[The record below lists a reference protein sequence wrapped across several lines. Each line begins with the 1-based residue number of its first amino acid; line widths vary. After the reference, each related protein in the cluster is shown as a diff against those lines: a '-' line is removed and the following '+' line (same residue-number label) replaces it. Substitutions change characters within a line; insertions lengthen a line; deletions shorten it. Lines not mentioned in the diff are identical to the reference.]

1 MGAESVRDD
10 IIQYRKAMAES
21 DEPVQ
26 TVKRNVRDRGND
38 IVHNIPSPARSILD
52 IHADTEVEIEIYL
65 DRYVVRPVIEEG
77 RS

>member
-1 MGAESVRDD
+1 MGAESVQDD

-26 TVKRNVRDRGND
+26 TVRRNVRDRGDDLSLN
-38 IVHNIPSPARSILD
+38 VPSPARSILD
-52 IHADTEVEIEIYL
+52 IQGGGEVEIEIYL